1 MISNNLQTKA
11 DETGRALAG
20 AICDARRVI
29 DFYPIVRGRPAKAV
43 APNGYSIIETLIVV
57 ALIGVLSALAVPQLI
72 AERRLSRSIGVT
84 REILSQ
90 LRQARQL
97 AMSQRQAI
105 TFQYD
110 NATKQIL
117 IIDHNSNV
125 GPLLLTDPS
134 YPNTAGRVIV
144 STTPL
149 ATGGLDSSEITIGI
163 PTGVPN
169 APLGDGISMTA
180 LTNNQLNVTFQP
192 DGSVIDLNGNPTGT
206 ALFIYNNRAARGTAA
221 AISVVGASG
230 RIKIWRYDSNAN
242 AYAE

>member
-1 MISNNLQTKA
+1 
-11 DETGRALAG
+11 
-20 AICDARRVI
+20 V
-29 DFYPIVRGRPAKAV
+29 
-43 APNGYSIIETLIVV
+43 PNGYSIIETLMVV

-90 LRQARQL
+90 LRHARQL
-97 AMSQRQAI
+97 AMSQRQSI

-110 NATKQIL
+110 NATKQIS
-117 IIDHNSNV
+117 IIDHNSNF
-125 GPLLLTDPS
+125 GPLLFADPS

-149 ATGGLDSSEITIGI
+149 ATGGLDSAEIATGI
-163 PTGVPN
+163 PPTLPVG
-169 APLGDGISMTA
+169 PLGDGISMTA

-192 DGSVIDLNGNPTGT
+192 DGSVIDLNGNPIGT
-206 ALFIYNNRAARGTAA
+206 ALFIYNIRAARGTAS